1 MSTKVGNAI
10 QVVRTHHGRDAGR
23 AGRVC
28 AVVPTAEGFNLL
40 IIKWDSGRFGLL
52 EPGYDQWI
60 NLGNPPTKDMSTDI
74 DATYIQE
81 AVLGQRRR
89 R

>member
-1 MSTKVGNAI
+1 MSTNVGNAI
-10 QVVRTHHGRDAGR
+10 QVVRTHDGRDAAR
-23 AGRVC
+23 VGRVC
-28 AVVPTAEGFNLL
+28 AKVPTTEGFNLL
-40 IIKWDSGRFGLL
+40 IIKWDSGRYGLL

-60 NLGNPPTKDMSTDI
+60 NLGNHPTKDFSTDI

-81 AVLGQRRR
+81 AILGQRRR